1 MIIINEGDTSKLFS
15 FDPHEG
21 IFGLF
26 SYEQIKI
33 SILLG
38 PIGMS
43 IGGYTLAL
51 KYFQPHIVGNA
62 FVIEP
67 FLGQFLGWITHQDQ
81 VPGILT
87 FIGGIIIILAIM
99 IVAKGSN
106 ESAKSD

>member
-1 MIIINEGDTSKLFS
+1 MVSISWCIFAMIIINEGDTSKLFS
-15 FDPHEG
+15 FDAHEG

-33 SILLG
+33 SILL
-38 PIGMS
+38 
-43 IGGYTLAL
+43 
-51 KYFQPHIVGNA
+51 V
-62 FVIEP
+62 VIEP
-67 FLGQFLGWITHQDQ
+67 FLGQ

>member
-15 FDPHEG
+15 FDAHEG

-38 PIGMS
+38 SIGMS

-62 FVIEP
+62 FVIET
-67 FLGQFLGWITHQDQ
+67 FLGQ